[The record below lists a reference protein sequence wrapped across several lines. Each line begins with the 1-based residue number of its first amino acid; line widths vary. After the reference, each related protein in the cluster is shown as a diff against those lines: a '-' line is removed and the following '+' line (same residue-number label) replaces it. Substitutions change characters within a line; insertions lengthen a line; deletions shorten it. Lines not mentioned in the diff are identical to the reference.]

1 MQVCP
6 LCQAQCDDG
15 QLVCPA
21 DGTALPRAALV
32 GRILGD
38 RYRVLGRIGQGG
50 MGTVYLCEHVTLG
63 KRMAVKVLR
72 PEFSRDEELVRRFQH
87 EARAA
92 SQIGQENIV
101 DVYDFGHTPEG
112 SAYFVM
118 EALEGESLARVLHRE
133 GPLPLGR
140 AVRIVLQICRAL
152 DAAHRQGI
160 VHRDLK
166 PENVFLLR
174 RPDGTDFV
182 KVLDFGIAK
191 SATSPDASRLT
202 RAGSIIG
209 TPEYMSPE
217 QAAGTGADPRSDVYS
232 LGVLAYEVLT
242 GRLPLEGESP
252 ISTLL
257 KHQSEA
263 PLPPRRWRPDLPLEV
278 EAVLLR
284 LLAKRPEARPQTMA
298 AVAQELGAAVAGID
312 VDARRT
318 PFVPAPSP
326 PPRAP
331 PAAIAYAPPP
341 PGAPRPPGERGG
353 TMPLVD
359 AEDLARAAAVP
370 DVAAPPATRSPA
382 GDTVPARRRRA
393 QVAAAF
399 VVGLLGVALLG
410 ALLAAVVA
418 RRGEGAGEP
427 VATVVVEPIPAG
439 LPAAAVP
446 VGRPPEATRG
456 GGAEGA
462 GGVAEGAEPTAP
474 VPPARPSRRR
484 GAPGAGPGTG
494 APAGTGQNGSRA
506 GELID
511 PYR

>member
-15 QLVCPA
+15 LLVCPA
-21 DGTALPRAALV
+21 DGTSLPRAALV

-72 PEFSRDEELVRRFQH
+72 PEFSSDEELVRRFQH

-140 AVRIVLQICRAL
+140 AVRILLQICHAL
-152 DAAHRQGI
+152 DAAHRRGI

-191 SATSPDASRLT
+191 SSTSPDASRLT

-278 EAVLLR
+278 EAVVLR
-284 LLAKRPEARPQTMA
+284 LLAKRPESRPQTMA
-298 AVAQELGAAVAGID
+298 AVAQDLSAAVSGID
-312 VDARRT
+312 VDARPT
-318 PFVPAPSP
+318 PFAPAPSP
-326 PPRAP
+326 PPRV
-331 PAAIAYAPPP
+331 PAAVPAYAPPP
-341 PGAPRPPGERGG
+341 PAASRPGGERGG
-353 TMPLVD
+353 TMPLVEL
-359 AEDLARAAAVP
+359 EDLVRAGATPAP
-370 DVAAPPATRSPA
+370 AAPPAAGAPA
-382 GDTVPARRRRA
+382 PGSVPARRRSA
-393 QVAAAF
+393 QLAAAF

-410 ALLAAVVA
+410 ALLGAVVA
-418 RRGEGAGEP
+418 RRGDGGGEP

-439 LPAAAVP
+439 LPAAASP
-446 VGRPPEATRG
+446 VDRAADPTP
-456 GGAEGA
+456 GGALDATGA
-462 GGVAEGAEPTAP
+462 GAGTEGQDPASPS
-474 VPPARPSRRR
+474 ARPVRRKGTR
-484 GAPGAGPGTG
+484 TTGPGTG
-494 APAGTGQNGSRA
+494 APSRNGQNGGRA